1 LLVDFKTSGP
11 ALFPVVSSQLNTL
24 RTKGYLT
31 TFNGTHTLP
40 GPITVVATGNAPF
53 NLLTHNTTSRDIFFD
68 APLASLSPSN
78 SDVGVQVTSGGQG
91 TIGTTP
97 ASHFSSQNSYYAS
110 VKFGKVFGW
119 MWTGRFTPRQLEVL
133 RRQVRGA
140 HERGLKAR
148 YWGAPGWPVW
158 RRERVWKVLVEE
170 GVDYLNGDDLGGMQ
184 RFFEGKMR

>member
-11 ALFPVVSSQLNTL
+11 ALYPIVSAQLSAL
-24 RTKGYLT
+24 REKRYLT

-68 APLASLSPSN
+68 APLASLSSN
-78 SDVGVQVTSGGQG
+78 SNVQVTSGGQG
-91 TIGTTP
+91 TIGTSP
-97 ASHFSSQNSYYAS
+97 SSHFSDQNSYYAS

-119 MWTGRFTPRQLEVL
+119 MWTGMFTSRQLEVL
-133 RRQVRGA
+133 RSQVRGA
-140 HERGLKAR
+140 HARGLKAR

-170 GVDYLNGDDLGGMQ
+170 GVDYLNGDDLRGMQ
-184 RFFEGKMR
+184 RFLLGGR